1 MQTSRI
7 TVRCRRDRD
16 QQLVSFTALLMMVML
31 LLTVSQHALGA
42 EVWTGGSRAW
52 GDYTAPGNEDKWAF
66 LRDNVDGLYINNFAM
81 RPGESKTPTREDR
94 LAGMY
99 KLLKNKR
106 VFYETDGVH
115 SSDDF
120 DRQSIDLF
128 LKQGF
133 DYTGATINYGTN
145 ESRNKIITRDGRVP
159 LYYMFGPWNGEGDIG
174 NAKNSDLRSQ
184 IRKYAGAAVDDP
196 VTMWRGADG
205 HNGTR
210 SMVYST
216 IKWCHANKQKFLF
229 LLAPNESGKTFLPE
243 AQQLVRD
250 LEDHQANPDI
260 WAVAFYGPQSFRDK
274 LDVLPEA
281 NGDGHP
287 AATFSG
293 VPYWLIHHLRDPKGY
308 ARLSTPQP
316 LAISGNSGKS
326 QDIPIDLTNSSNW
339 LDLTP
344 VLRLRTFNGHG
355 FHLAATLD
363 GIDVTTE
370 LQGDGL
376 VFNCD
381 RHLDHGTSRRLIL
394 HVTIDS
400 AGAATGICRLELLPN
415 PAEPNRINQTLELK
429 INTATEG

>member
-1 MQTSRI
+1 MRNFQMTR
-7 TVRCRRDRD
+7 RCRHSWN
-16 QQLVSFTALLMMVML
+16 QQTVGSIALLMVMIL
-31 LLTVSQHALGA
+31 LLNLSCNALGA

-52 GDYTAPGNEDKWAF
+52 GDFTAPGNEDKWAF
-66 LRDNVDGLYINNFAM
+66 VRDNVDGLYINNFAM

-106 VFYETDGVH
+106 VFYETDRIH
-115 SSDDF
+115 SNDDF
-120 DRQSIDLF
+120 DRESIDLF
-128 LKQGF
+128 LKLGF
-133 DYTGATINYGTN
+133 DYTGTTINYGTN

-159 LYYMFGPWNGEGDIG
+159 LYYMFGPWNGEGDI
-174 NAKNSDLRSQ
+174 NNDKNNDLRSQ

-196 VTMWRGADG
+196 VTMWRGANG
-205 HNGTR
+205 HTGTR

-216 IKWCHANKQKFLF
+216 IKWCHGNKQKFLF

-250 LEDHQANPDI
+250 LEDHKANPDI

-274 LDVLPEA
+274 LEVLPETDA
-281 NGDGHP
+281 DGHP

-308 ARLSTPQP
+308 ARLSSPQS
-316 LAISGNSGKS
+316 LAISGNPGKT
-326 QDIPIDLTNSSNW
+326 QDISIDLTNSSNW

-344 VLRLRTFNGHG
+344 VLRLRTGAAQG
-355 FHLAATLD
+355 FHVTGTLD

-381 RHLDHGTSRRLIL
+381 RHLDHGTSRRLVL
-394 HVTIDS
+394 HLTIES

-415 PAEPNRINQTLELK
+415 PAELNRVNQTLDLK
-429 INTATEG
+429 INAGASG